1 MSRFTGSVPKIL
13 PGGGHRELGSECAQ
27 MLKQIPAGV
36 RPHPVTQ
43 LGDPERAPARRQQAG
58 KLSAQSQ
65 RPGCRAALPFRNA
78 AVSEC
83 RTEMV
88 VKNRAAKS
96 PDRKSVV

>member
-1 MSRFTGSVPKIL
+1 MCRVNASVSNIL
-13 PGGGHRELGSECAQ
+13 PVGSHRELGFECAQ
-27 MLKQIPAGV
+27 MLNQIPAGV

-43 LGDPERAPARRQQAG
+43 LGNPERAPARRQQAG
-58 KLSAQSQ
+58 KMSAQSQ